1 MAAQRCPEC
10 LLTPQ
15 AEELLERLEDKL
27 RRTRPGDASW
37 ETTICPRC
45 GRLSGIFD
53 EREGWSVG
61 EGGDR
66 GWASGPRPVAET
78 KPVPRPERVAE
89 ERSIRSPM
97 GEERSMGFPVAADG
111 SKASPK
117 VAEGLPTT
125 ASRRIDLDSLP
136 VPAWVTVREAAFLA
150 RVSEQQVLEW
160 INKGT
165 VEHEVILRDARH
177 AGWVFVRTR
186 DLDPAL
192 ARNAG

>member
-1 MAAQRCPEC
+1 MAAERCPEC

-61 EGGDR
+61 EGGDW

-78 KPVPRPERVAE
+78 KPVIRPEPVA
-89 ERSIRSPM
+89 
-97 GEERSMGFPVAADG
+97 EERSMGFRVAADRSTG
-111 SKASPK
+111 SSK
-117 VAEGLPTT
+117 VAEGPPIM

-136 VPAWVTVREAAFLA
+136 VPTWVTVREAAFLA
-150 RVSEQQVLEW
+150 RVSEEQVLEW
-160 INKGT
+160 INKGI

-186 DLDPAL
+186 DLDPTL
-192 ARNAG
+192 ARDAS

>member
-1 MAAQRCPEC
+1 MAAERCPEC

-78 KPVPRPERVAE
+78 KPVFRPERVAE
-89 ERSIRSPM
+89 ERS
-97 GEERSMGFPVAADG
+97 MGFRVAADRSTG
-111 SKASPK
+111 FPK
-117 VAEGLPTT
+117 VAEGPPTT

-136 VPAWVTVREAAFLA
+136 VPTWVTVREAAFLA
-150 RVSEQQVLEW
+150 RVSEEQVLEW
-160 INKGT
+160 IKKGT

-177 AGWVFVRTR
+177 AGWVFVRAR

-192 ARNAG
+192 ARDAS

>member
-1 MAAQRCPEC
+1 MGAERCPEC

-15 AEELLERLEDKL
+15 AEELLERLAERL
-27 RRTRPGDASW
+27 RRTRPDDASW

-61 EGGDR
+61 EGKDR
-66 GWASGPRPVAET
+66 GWASGPKPVAET
-78 KPVPRPERVAE
+78 KPVLRMERVAE
-89 ERSIRSPM
+89 ERSMGSPAV
-97 GEERSMGFPVAADG
+97 EERSTGSPEVAQPSPAT
-111 SKASPK
+111 ASP
-117 VAEGLPTT
+117 
-125 ASRRIDLDSLP
+125 RIDLDSLP
-136 VPAWVTVREAAFLA
+136 VPTWVTVREAAFLA
-150 RVSEQQVLEW
+150 RVSEEQVLEW

-186 DLDPAL
+186 DLDPAF
-192 ARNAG
+192 ARDAS

>member
-1 MAAQRCPEC
+1 MAADRCPEC

-15 AEELLERLEDKL
+15 AEELLERLEAKL

-61 EGGDR
+61 EGKER
-66 GWASGPRPVAET
+66 GWASAPRPVPEAN
-78 KPVPRPERVAE
+78 PVPEPERATEERHAPVAE
-89 ERSIRSPM
+89 ERPL
-97 GEERSMGFPVAADG
+97 GPPELAADPG
-111 SKASPK
+111 PI
-117 VAEGLPTT
+117 PP
-125 ASRRIDLDSLP
+125 SRRIDLDSLP
-136 VPAWVTVREAAFLA
+136 IPTWVTVREAAFLS
-150 RVSEQQVLEW
+150 RVSEEQILEW
-160 INKGT
+160 IDRGI

-177 AGWVFVRTR
+177 TGWVLVRTR

-192 ARNAG
+192 ARDAS